1 MMYFELQIYNPN
13 RGRRLIVG
21 RFDNVL
27 DAEACTRVIA
37 VAYDKWFKTLD
48 ERRASLYESRR
59 VYLDF
64 VVNIF
69 PLISVDN
76 LDSIFKHQALIN
88 NKSLI
93 GQMSVVPVQ
102 VIEHIDSSRKE
113 DLNYLLREYDRLEA
127 AF

>member
-1 MMYFELQIYNPN
+1 M
-13 RGRRLIVG
+13 
-21 RFDNVL
+21 
-27 DAEACTRVIA
+27 IA

-69 PLISVDN
+69 PLIGVDN
-76 LDSIFKHQALIN
+76 LDNIFKHQALIN

-113 DLNYLLREYDRLEA
+113 DLNYLLREYDSLEA